1 MTPDKRSRKSDRFI
15 PSRTPLSKVSYNLD
29 KAGLSDEKSS
39 KPLSEDFFNTLGQET
54 LAAPTPIETTTDA
67 ANEDERR
74 IFGEMLRNELLHDE
88 NENEDN
94 RQKRRRKSLSMHTTP
109 PRTKVLQ
116 FMPATSKLQEREIR
130 RKELDNASHAYYH
143 HSPLRTTTQGML
155 QTRSLRR
162 VSHTPKT
169 VLDAP
174 YMADDQYCNL
184 MSWSCEDVLAVALQS
199 HIYTWRSS
207 HVSMLCDV
215 QETSS
220 ALRVASLAW
229 DPTGKILAVGLDD
242 GTTQLWDVQ
251 QRQCIGQVCKQSAK
265 VGVIN
270 WSSGVLACGSRDG
283 SIFVKDTRMANTNLR
298 LRLHKGEITSLTYS
312 AATEALASGGN
323 DNKLYLW
330 DIRSRGRLLK
340 SYTDHE
346 GAVTALSFNP
356 HHRGVLASGG
366 GTYDRRIVFRD
377 TIHQGRK
384 TLGDYDTG
392 SQVCNLYFSTNTQE
406 LLSTHGFSQY
416 SRGNLVCL
424 WQYPSMK
431 QIASIRSHLGRP
443 IYMGVSSDGTT
454 VATGSGDETI
464 RFWKLFPPRQENKPE
479 SVFNLTKYIR

>member
-1 MTPDKRSRKSDRFI
+1 M
-15 PSRTPLSKVSYNLD
+15 SYNLD
-29 KAGLSDEKSS
+29 RAGLSDEKSI
-39 KPLSEDFFNTLGQET
+39 KPLSEDLFKKLGQET
-54 LAAPTPIETTTDA
+54 SAAPTPIETTTDA

-116 FMPATSKLQEREIR
+116 FMPATGKLQESIQR

-155 QTRSLRR
+155 QTKSLRR

-174 YMADDQYCNL
+174 YMSDDQYCNL

-207 HVSMLCDV
+207 HVSMLCNIQD
-215 QETSS
+215 TSS
-220 ALRVASLAW
+220 AFRVASLAW

-251 QRQCIGQVCKQSAK
+251 QSQCIGQVCKQSAK

-270 WSSGVLACGSRDG
+270 WSPGILACGSRDG

-312 AATEALASGGN
+312 PAIEALASGGN

-377 TIHQGRK
+377 TIHQGK
-384 TLGDYDTG
+384 KALGDYDTG

-406 LLSTHGFSQY
+406 LLSTHGFSQH

-464 RFWKLFPPRQENKPE
+464 RFWKLFPPRQESKPE

>member
-67 ANEDERR
+67 
-74 IFGEMLRNELLHDE
+74 

-116 FMPATSKLQEREIR
+116 
-130 RKELDNASHAYYH
+130 
-143 HSPLRTTTQGML
+143 TTTQGML